1 MIIRRTEEELKLE
14 AIFEPYLEKG
24 RLREDAPQA
33 AKRRLRAIQRDI
45 RRELPKSIRRHL
57 RMEFGQLIFYH

>member
-14 AIFEPYLEKG
+14 AIFEPYLEEG

-33 AKRRLRAIQRDI
+33 AKEALERYNAIFEENYRRAFEDTYGWSLDR
-45 RRELPKSIRRHL
+45 
-57 RMEFGQLIFYH
+57 

>member
-33 AKRRLRAIQRDI
+33 AKEAL
-45 RRELPKSIRRHL
+45 E
-57 RMEFGQLIFYH
+57 